1 VTAIQENNYKRIN
14 TQKLFE
20 DFKIFEKNLN
30 MPFEDLRINNGY
42 VYSHV
47 SDVFRDID
55 VIDIAVD
62 RCNTLYVADREQNLF
77 TYHANENVL
86 EKIGRIGERFSLAI
100 NTISAIGT
108 DKDTVYI
115 ADYIP
120 KDSMDQTRDEAH
132 LIALTKKDLQIRW
145 VISTGP
151 AGSPLNKIQAIE
163 CDSQGKVY
171 ILDEITKKIFYISI
185 GSVCYP
191 ALHPFNLIYN
201 ENFTPEEGSFEPAD
215 VAVDV
220 DGLLHILFVN
230 SGGITDTEGKTKGY
244 ILKVRPTKIEKFAG
258 TIEQKIPVNKFSP
271 SGIAVDA
278 SKQIFIVGNSKDYL
292 PNNSDSSNNIYKV
305 SDENNIPVA
314 FFQEEIRKLVSDS
327 KGNLYFINYEDK
339 LTLLVRN
346 KLNMQDDKGYF
357 EGTYI
362 SKPVDSQTQRT
373 RWHRLLLEGEFGS
386 GTQVDFLYYVSD
398 NRLHDDEIVKLSP
411 ESWHN
416 CVSKTSAVQGTEKR
430 DALFLD
436 DVRGRYLWFK
446 LILSG
451 SEQLSP
457 VIKSITVFF
466 PRTSYLDYLPA
477 VYREDSAGNGLL
489 ERFLA
494 IFESIFFEIDF
505 TIENI
510 GRFFETSGA
519 PPEFLSWLGSWLAV
533 SMDTDWPEDKK
544 RLFIRKAVSL
554 YKKRGTREGLEES
567 IELFTGKKPFIVEN
581 FQASKACKGTTS
593 RQCCEKKTIL
603 SPREQIFFPHEEATV
618 KICPENKIPGD
629 EGEEVPLI
637 NILYK
642 AERFGFSVFLTDPE
656 MDTITQSRIR
666 RIIEEQKPAHTSY
679 ELKVLEPCFYL
690 DIHTYLEINTVVTKP
705 EFVLDKTSIL
715 GRDTVLHDEEQAGQI
730 ERHSRVGMDILLS

>member
-1 VTAIQENNYKRIN
+1 MTAIQENNYKRIN

-30 MPFEDLRINNGY
+30 TPFEDLRINNGY
-42 VYSHV
+42 VYSQV
-47 SDVFRDID
+47 SDAFRDID

-62 RCNTLYVADREQNLF
+62 RCNTLYIADREQNLY

-86 EKIGRIGERFSLAI
+86 EKIGRLGEAFPLAL
-100 NTISAIGT
+100 NSISAIGA
-108 DKDTVYI
+108 DKNTIYI

-120 KDSMDQTRDEAH
+120 EDSTGQTGDEAR
-132 LIALTKKDLQIRW
+132 LIALSKRDLQVRW
-145 VISTGP
+145 VLSTDP
-151 AGSPLNKIQAIE
+151 AGNPLNKIQAIG
-163 CDSQGKVY
+163 CDCHGKVY
-171 ILDEITKKIFYISI
+171 ILDGKKKRIFYISA

-201 ENFTPEEGSFEPAD
+201 ENFTSGEGSFEPAD
-215 VAVDV
+215 IAVDV

-230 SGGITDTEGKTKGY
+230 FGGIDDSVSETKDY

-278 SKQIFIVGNSKDYL
+278 SKQTFIGVKGEDINDHFST
-292 PNNSDSSNNIYKV
+292 NIYKV
-305 SDENNIPVA
+305 SGENYIPVA
-314 FFQEEIRKLVSDS
+314 FYQEAIRKLLSDS
-327 KGNLYFINYEDK
+327 KGNLYVINNKNE
-339 LTLLVRN
+339 LILLVRN

-362 SKPVDSQTQRT
+362 SKPVDSQTLST
-373 RWHRLLLEGEFGS
+373 RWHRLLLEGEFEN

-398 NRLHDDEIVKLSP
+398 DRLPDDEIVKLSP
-411 ESWHN
+411 DSWHN
-416 CVSKTSAVQGTEKR
+416 CVSKASAVQGNARR

-436 DVRGRYLWFK
+436 DVPGRYLWFK

-466 PRTSYLDYLPA
+466 PRASYLDYLPA
-477 VYREDSAGNGLL
+477 VYREDPVSKGLL

-505 TIENI
+505 TIDHI
-510 GRFFETSGA
+510 DLFFETSGA

-533 SMDTDWPEDKK
+533 SIEKDWPEDKK

-554 YKKRGTREGLEES
+554 YKKRGTRGGLEES

-581 FQASKACKGTTS
+581 FQASKACKGTAA

-603 SPREQIFFPHEEATV
+603 PPREQIFFPHEEATV
-618 KICPENKIPGD
+618 KICPENKISG
-629 EGEEVPLI
+629 EGGEIPLI
-637 NILYK
+637 NTLYK
-642 AERFGFSVFLTDPE
+642 ADRFGFSVFLTDPE
-656 MDTITQSRIR
+656 MDTITQSRVR
-666 RIIEEQKPAHTSY
+666 RIIEEQKPAHTGY
-679 ELKVLEPCFYL
+679 ELKVLEPRFYL
-690 DIHTYLEINTVVTKP
+690 DMHTYLEINTVVTKP
-705 EFVLDKTSIL
+705 EFVLDKASIL

>member
-1 VTAIQENNYKRIN
+1 MTAIQENNYKRIN

-30 MPFEDLRINNGY
+30 IPFEDLRINNGY

-62 RCNTLYVADREQNLF
+62 RCNTLYITDREQNL
-77 TYHANENVL
+77 YRSHANENVL
-86 EKIGRIGERFSLAI
+86 EKIGRIGETFSPAL
-100 NTISAIGT
+100 NTISAIGA

-115 ADYIP
+115 ADYIS
-120 KDSMDQTRDEAH
+120 KDSTDQTIEEAR
-132 LIALTKKDLQIRW
+132 LIALAKRGLQIRW
-145 VISTGP
+145 VLSTGP
-151 AGSPLNKIQAIE
+151 DGSPLNKIKAIE
-163 CDSQGKVY
+163 CDSLGKVY
-171 ILDEITKKIFYISI
+171 ILDEKKKKIFYISI
-185 GSVCYP
+185 GSVCCP
-191 ALHPFNLIYN
+191 ALYPFNLMDI
-201 ENFTPEEGSFEPAD
+201 ENFIPGEGSFEPAD
-215 VAVDV
+215 IAIDV
-220 DGLLHILFVN
+220 DGLLYILFVN
-230 SGGITDTEGKTKGY
+230 SGKSADPVSETKGY
-244 ILKVRPTKIEKFAG
+244 ILKVRPTNIEKYAG
-258 TIEQKIPVNKFSP
+258 TIEQKISIRKFLP

-278 SKQIFIVGNSKDYL
+278 SKQIFMGVKREDINGDLST
-292 PNNSDSSNNIYKV
+292 NIYKI
-305 SDENNIPVA
+305 SDENYIPVA
-314 FFQEEIRKLVSDS
+314 SCQGVIRKLVSDS

-346 KLNMQDDKGYF
+346 KLNMQDDRGYF

-362 SKPVDSQTQRT
+362 SKPVDSQTSRT

-386 GTQVDFLYYVSD
+386 GTQVDFMYYVSND
-398 NRLHDDEIVKLSP
+398 RLPDDKIKNLSP

-436 DVRGRYLWFK
+436 DVRGKYLWFK

-451 SEQLSP
+451 SELLSP
-457 VIKSITVFF
+457 VIRSITIFF

-477 VYREDSAGNGLL
+477 IYREDPVSKGLL
-489 ERFLA
+489 ERFFA
-494 IFESIFFEIDF
+494 VFESIFFEIDF

-519 PPEFLSWLGSWLAV
+519 PPEFLSWLGSWLAM

-554 YKKRGTREGLEES
+554 YNKRGTREGMEES
-567 IELFTGKKPFIVEN
+567 IELFTGKKPFIVES
-581 FQASKACKGTTS
+581 FQASKAFKGTTS
-593 RQCCEKKTIL
+593 RQCCEKKTTI
-603 SPREQIFFPHEEATV
+603 SPVKEKIFFPPEGATV
-618 KICPENKIPGD
+618 KICPENNIAGE
-629 EGEEVPLI
+629 EGGEVPLI
-637 NILYK
+637 NTLYNT
-642 AERFGFSVFLTDPE
+642 ERFGFSVLLTDPD

-679 ELKVLEPCFYL
+679 ELKVLEPRFFL
-690 DIHTYLEINTVVTKP
+690 DMHTYLEINTVVTKP
-705 EFVLDKTSIL
+705 EFVLDKSSIL

>member
-1 VTAIQENNYKRIN
+1 MTVIQENNYKRIN

-30 MPFEDLRINNGY
+30 VPFEDLRINNGY
-42 VYSHV
+42 VYNHV

-62 RCNTLYVADREQNLF
+62 RCNTLYIADREQNL
-77 TYHANENVL
+77 YRSHVNENVL
-86 EKIGRIGERFSLAI
+86 EKIGRIGETFSLAI
-100 NTISAIGT
+100 NTISAIGA

-120 KDSMDQTRDEAH
+120 KDSMDQTRDETR
-132 LIALTKKDLQIRW
+132 LIALSKRDLQIRW
-145 VISTGP
+145 VLSTGP

-185 GSVCYP
+185 GSVCNP
-191 ALHPFNLIYN
+191 ALYPFNLIYN
-201 ENFTPEEGSFEPAD
+201 ENFTPGEGSFEPAD
-215 VAVDV
+215 IAVDV
-220 DGLLHILFVN
+220 DGLLLILFVN
-230 SGGITDTEGKTKGY
+230 SGGITDTESETKGY

-278 SKQIFIVGNSKDYL
+278 SKKIFMGVKGEDINGNVST
-292 PNNSDSSNNIYKV
+292 NIYKI
-305 SDENNIPVA
+305 SDENYIPVA
-314 FFQEEIRKLVSDS
+314 FCQGKIRKLVSDS
-327 KGNLYFINYEDK
+327 KGNLYVINSKDE

-362 SKPVDSQTQRT
+362 SKPIDSQTCKT
-373 RWHRLLLEGEFGS
+373 RWHRLLLEGDFGS
-386 GTQVDFLYYVSD
+386 GTQVDFLYYISD
-398 NRLHDDEIVKLSP
+398 KGLHDDEIVKLSP

-436 DVRGRYLWFK
+436 DVKGRYLWFK
-446 LILSG
+446 IILSG

-457 VIKSITVFF
+457 VIKSINIFF

-505 TIENI
+505 TIDHI

-533 SMDTDWPEDKK
+533 SIEKDWPEDKK

-567 IELFTGKKPFIVEN
+567 IELFTGKKPFIVES
-581 FQASKACKGTTS
+581 FQASKAYKGTAS
-593 RQCCEKKTIL
+593 RQFCEKKTAL
-603 SPREQIFFPHEEATV
+603 SPKEKIFFPPEGATV
-618 KICPENKIPGD
+618 KICPENNIAG
-629 EGEEVPLI
+629 EGGEKVPLI
-637 NILYK
+637 NTLYNT
-642 AERFGFSVFLTDPE
+642 ERFGFSVLLTDP
-656 MDTITQSRIR
+656 DTNTITQSRIR

-679 ELKVLEPCFYL
+679 ELKVLEPRFFL
-690 DIHTYLEINTVVTKP
+690 DMHTYLEINTVVTKP
-705 EFVLDKTSIL
+705 EFVLDKSSIL
-715 GRDTVLHDEEQAGQI
+715 GRDTVLHDEEQAGQL